1 MQRLS
6 KLGPFL
12 VQESHWVFLF
22 LAYATAW
29 VIPFQWMK
37 DYWFLEYQVTA
48 PQPLVLLG
56 FPFALWGSRSRLLAF
71 WERVK
76 QSERYSRRRQSEGS
90 LVLLIVGCL
99 LYFFAHF
106 SRLAL
111 VGILGLVLM
120 LLGVLVRAYGRRILG
135 ALSGPVAYLMLVV
148 PWLPETAL
156 GVINQQSMQV
166 YLSLATSILFRIG
179 YATQYSGNAL
189 LVRGLNVP
197 LTFQLFGAQ
206 GIFLAIVFFW
216 GYGLARNLPGRRI
229 MLQVVVGSMVA
240 FLVHLF
246 RILGMC
252 LVAPSNLKFALRLG
266 STTPWI
272 FSVLSIGLTFVVLS
286 IAKKVRRPLWL
297 DGVFRSMEQFSSTVQ
312 RPIDRALS
320 GVAKTGQGVGKGVT
334 TLFSP
339 LTWLLDKALG
349 GFSGIFKL
357 LGRSNRAIEK
367 ALRDS
372 ERKRK
377 QKK

>member
-6 KLGPFL
+6 KLGSFL
-12 VQESHWVFLF
+12 VQERHWVFLF

-37 DYWFLEYQVTA
+37 EYWFLEYQVTA

-56 FPFALWGSRSRLLAF
+56 FPIALWGSRQRLAAF

-90 LVLLIVGCL
+90 VVLLIVGCL

-135 ALSGPVAYLMLVV
+135 ALSGPVAYLFLVV

-156 GVINQQSMQV
+156 GIVNQQSMKV
-166 YLSLATSILFRIG
+166 YLSLVTSILFRIG
-179 YATQYSGNAL
+179 YPTQYSGNTL
-189 LVRGLNVP
+189 QVRGLTVP

-206 GIFLAIVFFW
+206 GIFLALVFFW

-229 MLQVVVGSMVA
+229 MLQVVVGSVVA
-240 FLVHLF
+240 FLVHLC
-246 RILGMC
+246 RILLMC
-252 LVAPSNLKFALRLG
+252 LIAPSNLNLSNRLG
-266 STTPWI
+266 SATPWI
-272 FSVLSIGLTFVVLS
+272 FSVISIGLTFVVLT
-286 IAKKVRRPLWL
+286 IAKKIRRPSWL
-297 DGVFRSMEQFSSTVQ
+297 DSAFRNLEQFSSAVQ

-349 GFSGIFKL
+349 GFGGIFKL

-367 ALRDS
+367 AIRDS